1 MNPRQEKKYW
11 SQLFADLIAQQ
22 FGAVHYPDAGV
33 ETLLGAG
40 INFFAQLLIRCRE
53 GGSHFPIPMC
63 SFGILDLSICFVLMV
78 MIHCQDKRANR

>member
-22 FGAVHYPDAGV
+22 FGVVHYPDAGV

-40 INFFAQLLIRCRE
+40 INFFAQLLIYVAGRE
-53 GGSHFPIPMC
+53 GPTSPSQCALLEF
-63 SFGILDLSICFVLMV
+63 SLYLL
-78 MIHCQDKRANR
+78 